1 MKRLVIM
8 LGLVLSVVSF
18 AAIGIPAAA
27 QAATVPNDSFADATV
42 ISSLPFST
50 TEDTTGAT
58 SDPSDP
64 DPGPAGCNTSGGSVW
79 FSFTPS
85 ADMTLQADAGGD
97 SLSVWTGTQG
107 SLTMVTCSGPDNPG
121 ISFPTTSGTTY
132 YIMAGT
138 GGTLQFSLS
147 QKLPPGND
155 NFANATPV
163 GALPHSDWQDLSLAT
178 VEPGEPVPSCFTPT
192 ATEWYSFTP
201 QTTQWITA
209 HVGESGAGFA
219 VYTGDS
225 LANLAQA
232 GCSPDP
238 NQLLVFRVQ
247 AGTTYYFQVGAWCCE
262 GLGSVSL
269 DIDVAANPVA
279 QFSYWPD
286 EPSALDPTTFIDQS
300 YDPSSIAG
308 FSSRAWDFGDG
319 ATSTDEQPSHRYA
332 ADGDYTVH
340 LTVTTPDG
348 RSDTTSQVLQ
358 VRTHDVAI
366 TRLAVP
372 DSAHAGQ
379 TITINAFIQN
389 THYPETVQV
398 DLYKS
403 DTSSPGGFSQTGSLT
418 QRVPV
423 KLAGQTTRFAF
434 TYTITRGDKAGGKIA
449 FRADAT
455 IVGHRD
461 PTPGDNQLLSAPVK
475 IR

>member
-1 MKRLVIM
+1 M
-8 LGLVLSVVSF
+8 LAAGLWL
-18 AAIGIPAAA
+18 AAIGLPTAA
-27 QAATVPNDSFADATV
+27 QAATVLNDSFAGATV
-42 ISSLPFST
+42 ITSLPYST

-58 SDPSDP
+58 SDPTDP

-79 FSFTPS
+79 FAFTPPS
-85 ADMTLQADAGGD
+85 DMTLQTDAGGD

-107 SLTMVTCSGPDNPG
+107 ALTMVTCSGPDSPA
-121 ISFPTTSGTTY
+121 ISFPATAGTTY
-132 YIMAGT
+132 YIMVGAGD
-138 GGTLQFSLS
+138 TLQFSLS
-147 QKLPPGND
+147 QKFPPGND
-155 NFANATPV
+155 SFADATPV
-163 GALPHSDWQDLSLAT
+163 GALPYSDWQDLSMAT
-178 VEPGEPVPSCFTPT
+178 LEPGEPVPSCFTAT

-201 QTTQWITA
+201 QTTQSITA
-209 HVGESGAGFA
+209 GVGEYGAGFA

-225 LANLAQA
+225 LANLTQAQ
-232 GCSPDP
+232 CSGS
-238 NQLLVFRVQ
+238 NQPLVFRVQ

-262 GLGSVSL
+262 GLGPVSL

-279 QFSYWPD
+279 QFWYWPD
-286 EPSALDPTTFIDQS
+286 EPSAVDTTAFYSTS
-300 YDPSSIAG
+300 YDPSGGAG
-308 FSSRAWDFGDG
+308 FSSWAWDFGDG

-340 LTVTTPDG
+340 LTVATPDG

-366 TRLAVP
+366 TRLAAP

-389 THYPETVQV
+389 TRYPESVQV

-403 DTSSPGGFSQTGSLT
+403 DQGSPGGFSQTGSLT
-418 QRVPV
+418 QPVPV

-434 TYTITRGDKAGGKIA
+434 TYTITRDDTAAGKIT

-461 PTPGDNQLLSAPVK
+461 PTPGDNELLSAPVK
-475 IR
+475 TS